1 VSNYGRGAG
10 SSATRSRRH
19 RSCSRPSAARPSR
32 RRDGASWWRPPCTP
46 CYANRC
52 KPSPAGS
59 KVRRRNRPCLGRPR
73 ARILLGRFP
82 HLRGVPSPHL
92 RGTHLHSPRT
102 HLHIS
107 ADPLFPATLVSQG
120 SNDHFAAS
128 GIARAHWA
136 SADAV
141 RKIFREAFEGIGL
154 HGFNPHSFRHALALL
169 AERKCRT
176 PEEFKAWSQNL
187 GHESVLTTFSSYG
200 TLLEHRQAD
209 VIKSLKEPGARP
221 TIQRRCCV
229 VSPNWFKAPH
239 CRTSLN
245 FNQASYPHATV
256 GRHSTL
262 LQDLTSRLNVGP
274 TQGRGRYFPSRAA
287 RGSTYRKAT
296 CGAASRLRLSVMPFK
311 VADPRN

>member
-1 VSNYGRGAG
+1 M
-10 SSATRSRRH
+10 
-19 RSCSRPSAARPSR
+19 
-32 RRDGASWWRPPCTP
+32 
-46 CYANRC
+46 
-52 KPSPAGS
+52 
-59 KVRRRNRPCLGRPR
+59 
-73 ARILLGRFP
+73 
-82 HLRGVPSPHL
+82 
-92 RGTHLHSPRT
+92 
-102 HLHIS
+102 
-107 ADPLFPATLVSQG
+107 
-120 SNDHFAAS
+120 
-128 GIARAHWA
+128 
-136 SADAV
+136 
-141 RKIFREAFEGIGL
+141 

-296 CGAASRLRLSVMPFK
+296 CGAASRLRCLSCRSRLPTRATRLLCGMCVGRRDWRQRKFAVVCALAAPTWPI
-311 VADPRN
+311 PRPWSLID